1 MFTLGCR
8 KILWQ
13 SSEQKDRIYDVHNN
27 GHDGVENKV
36 LHLYVVWHQSAQ
48 GTRSD
53 YPKDLST
60 LSRISSHL
68 ADMSHHITLYRGR
81 YLQPKCLSKNVVVF
95 FFL

>member
-1 MFTLGCR
+1 MCTT
-8 KILWQ
+8 
-13 SSEQKDRIYDVHNN
+13 

-36 LHLYVVWHQSAQ
+36 LHLHVVWHQSAQ

-95 FFL
+95 FLVKEKKKKTADKL